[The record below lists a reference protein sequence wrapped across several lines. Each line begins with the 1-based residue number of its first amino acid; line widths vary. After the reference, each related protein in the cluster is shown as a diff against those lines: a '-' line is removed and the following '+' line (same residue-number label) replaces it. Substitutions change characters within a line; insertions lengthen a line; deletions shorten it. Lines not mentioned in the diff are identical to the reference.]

1 MKLLLDTV
9 TFLWLIGDS
18 PQLSPEARRLFL
30 DLENEC
36 HLSVVSA
43 WEICVKHAL
52 GKLPLPD
59 KPESFVPQQRVA
71 HGIQSLALSE
81 SAVLK
86 LSLLPAVHR
95 DPFDRML
102 ACQALAHDMT
112 VLTPD
117 AKIRAYPI
125 QSVW

>member
-1 MKLLLDTV
+1 MKLLLDTA
-9 TFLWLIGDS
+9 TFLWLIADS
-18 PQLSPEARRLFL
+18 PQLSAEARRLFL

-36 HLSVVSA
+36 YLGVVSA

-59 KPESFVPQQRVA
+59 KPESFVPQQRIA
-71 HGIQSLALSE
+71 HGIQSLTLDEA
-81 SAVLK
+81 AALK

-95 DPFDRML
+95 DPFDRMV

-112 VLTPD
+112 ILTPD
-117 AKIRAYPI
+117 AMIRAYPI
-125 QSVW
+125 NSAW